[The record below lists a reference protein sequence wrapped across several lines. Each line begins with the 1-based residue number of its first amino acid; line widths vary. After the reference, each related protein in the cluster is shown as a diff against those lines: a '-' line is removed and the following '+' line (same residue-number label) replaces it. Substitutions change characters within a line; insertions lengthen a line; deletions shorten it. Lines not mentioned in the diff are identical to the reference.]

1 MKLVVISL
9 FAFFYCLAAPGA
21 QSADIA
27 GGSRTMIGSEW
38 PQFRG
43 PGGQGD
49 VGNVELPLTWSES
62 KGVLWKT
69 ELPGRGWSSPVI
81 ADGKI
86 WLTAAVEIPPSESEL
101 EETRQ
106 KLASNPS
113 AGDMG
118 AAGSLELLA
127 LEVDLETGQLLRT
140 VKLFTVDEPPPIH
153 NLNSYSSPTPVI
165 ADGRLLCH
173 FGTFGIAAVD
183 LKSGEVL
190 WRKLLEI
197 DHIVGP
203 GSSPV
208 VVDDVV
214 ILTCDGADKQFIS
227 ALDVKTG
234 DTRWQ
239 VDRPPLR
246 EENPDMR
253 KSFCTPLVFEHAG
266 RQQAVIPGAQ
276 WFISYDPATGEE
288 IWRVD
293 HGSGFSNVPRPVF
306 DGERVFLC
314 TGFGKPQLW
323 AVRADGTGDVS
334 ETHVDWRQKQ
344 QIPAMSSPVLSDG
357 RIYVISD
364 GGVASCFDTASGELI
379 WRERIPGKYSASPLL
394 ANGRIYFCSQE
405 GRTTVIE
412 DAAEYKELAANQL
425 DGMHMA
431 SPAVTGED
439 LILRTDTHLYRIGDS
454 AE

>member
-1 MKLVVISL
+1 MKQAVISL
-9 FAFFYCLAAPGA
+9 LAFLFFLAAPGA
-21 QSADIA
+21 RAADIA
-27 GGSRTMIGSEW
+27 GGSRAVLADGDW

-49 VGNVELPLTWSES
+49 VGDVALPLTWSETE
-62 KGVLWKT
+62 GVRWKT

-86 WLTAAVEIPPSESEL
+86 WLTAAVEVPASASEL

-127 LEVDLETGQLLRT
+127 LEVDLETGKLLRT
-140 VKLFTVDEPPPIH
+140 IPLFTVDEPPPIH
-153 NLNSYSSPTPVI
+153 NLNSYSSPTPVLV
-165 ADGRLLCH
+165 DGLLICH
-173 FGTFGIAAVD
+173 FGTFGVAGVD
-183 LKSGEVL
+183 VKTGEVL
-190 WRKLLEI
+190 WRKQLEI

-208 VVDDVV
+208 VAGDVV
-214 ILTCDGADKQFIS
+214 LLTCDGADKQFIA

-239 VDRPPLR
+239 VNRPPLR
-246 EENPDMR
+246 EQNPDMR
-253 KSFCTPLVFEHAG
+253 KSFCTPLVFDHAG

-276 WFISYDPATGEE
+276 WFISYDPATGDE

-306 DGERVFLC
+306 DGERVYLC

-344 QIPAMSSPVLSDG
+344 QIPAMSSPVVSNG

-364 GGVASCFDTASGELI
+364 GGVASCFDTTSGELI

-431 SPAVTGED
+431 SPAVIGED
-439 LILRTDTHLYRIGDS
+439 LILRTDTHIYRIGG
-454 AE
+454 E

>member
-9 FAFFYCLAAPGA
+9 LAFFLYLAAPRA
-21 QSADIA
+21 HSADVA
-27 GGSRTMIGSEW
+27 GGSRAMTGGDW

-43 PGGQGD
+43 PEGQGD
-49 VGNVELPLTWSES
+49 VGNVALPLKWSES
-62 KGVLWKT
+62 KGILWKT

-86 WLTAAVEIPPSESEL
+86 WLTAAVEIPATASEQ
-101 EETRQ
+101 EETRK

-113 AGDMG
+113 AGDMD

-127 LEVDLETGQLLRT
+127 LEVDLETGQVLRT
-140 VKLFTVDEPPPIH
+140 IKLFTIDEPPPIH
-153 NLNSYSSPTPVI
+153 NLNSYSSPTPVL

-173 FGTFGIAAVD
+173 FGTFGVASIDV
-183 LKSGEVL
+183 KSGEVL
-190 WRKLLEI
+190 WRKQLAI

-214 ILTCDGADKQFIS
+214 ILTCDGADKQFIA

-266 RQQAVIPGAQ
+266 RRQAVIPGAQ
-276 WFISYDPATGEE
+276 WFISYDPASGEE

-306 DGERVFLC
+306 DGERVYLC

-344 QIPAMSSPVLSDG
+344 QIPAMSSPVVSNG

-364 GGVASCFDTASGELI
+364 GGVASCFDTTSGELI
-379 WRERIPGKYSASPLL
+379 WRERMPGKYSASPLL

-412 DAAEYKELAANQL
+412 DAAEYRELAANQL
-425 DGMHMA
+425 DGMLMA
-431 SPAVTGED
+431 SPAVAGED
-439 LILRTDTHLYRIGDS
+439 LVLRTDSHLYRIW

>member
-1 MKLVVISL
+1 MKQFVISL
-9 FAFFYCLAAPGA
+9 VFSVVCLVATCA
-21 QSADIA
+21 QSADVA
-27 GGSRTMIGSEW
+27 SSTPVEGDWT
-38 PQFRG
+38 QFRG

-49 VGNVELPLTWSES
+49 VGHVVLPLRWSETEGI
-62 KGVLWKT
+62 KWKT
-69 ELPGRGWSSPVI
+69 ALPGRGWSSPVI

-86 WLTAAVEIPPSESEL
+86 WLTTAVELPPTASQL

-113 AGDMG
+113 GGDMG
-118 AAGSLELLA
+118 AAGSIDLLA
-127 LEVDLETGQLLRT
+127 LEVDLATGQLLRT

-153 NLNSYSSPTPVI
+153 NLNSYSSPTPVLI
-165 ADGRLLCH
+165 DGRLICH
-173 FGTFGIAAVD
+173 FGAFGVAGVD
-183 LKSGEVL
+183 VKSGEVL
-190 WRKLLEI
+190 WRKQLEI

-208 VVDDVV
+208 VAGDVV
-214 ILTCDGADKQFIS
+214 LLTCDGADKQFVA

-234 DTRWQ
+234 ETRWQ
-239 VDRPPLR
+239 VERPPIR

-253 KSFCTPLVFEHAG
+253 KSFCTPLVFDHAG
-266 RQQAVIPGAQ
+266 RTHAVIPGAQ
-276 WFISYDPATGEE
+276 WFISYDPATGDE

-306 DGERVFLC
+306 DGEKVYLC

-323 AVRADGTGDVS
+323 AVRADGVGDVS
-334 ETHVDWRQKQ
+334 DTHVDWRQKQ
-344 QIPAMSSPVLSDG
+344 QIPSMSSPVVSQG

-364 GGVASCFDTASGELI
+364 GGVASCFDTSTGDLI

-394 ANGRIYFCSQE
+394 ADGRIYFCSQE
-405 GRTTVIE
+405 GRTTVIK
-412 DAAEYKELAANQL
+412 DAAEYQELAANQL

-431 SPAVTGED
+431 SPAVTGND
-439 LILRTDTHLYRIGDS
+439 LILRTDSNLYRVS

>member
-1 MKLVVISL
+1 MKQFVISL
-9 FAFFYCLAAPGA
+9 LVLVIGLVANFAPAADNIADGA
-21 QSADIA
+21 WA
-27 GGSRTMIGSEW
+27 GSDW

-49 VGNVELPLTWSES
+49 VGNVSLPLKWSES
-62 KGVLWKT
+62 GGIKWKT
-69 ELPGRGWSSPVI
+69 ALPGRGWSSPVI

-86 WLTAAVEIPPSESEL
+86 WLTAAVEIPPSDAQRQAR
-101 EETRQ
+101 EEKVAKDP
-106 KLASNPS
+106 KLADLNS
-113 AGDMG
+113 AD
-118 AAGSLELLA
+118 SIDLIA
-127 LEVDLETGQLLRT
+127 LDVDLTTGKLLRT
-140 VKLFTVDEPPPIH
+140 IKLFTVDEPPPIH
-153 NLNSYSSPTPVI
+153 NVNSYASPTPVL

-173 FGTFGIAAVD
+173 FGTFGAACVD
-183 LKSGEVL
+183 VKSGEVT
-190 WRKLLEI
+190 WRRTLEI
-197 DHIVGP
+197 DHMVGP

-208 VVDDVV
+208 VAGDVM
-214 ILTCDGADKQFIS
+214 ILTCDGADKQFI
-227 ALDVKTG
+227 AGLDVKTG
-234 DTRWQ
+234 EPRWQ

-253 KSFCTPLVFEHAG
+253 KSFCTPLVFDHAG

-276 WFISYDPATGEE
+276 WFISYDPATGDE

-306 DGERVFLC
+306 DGERVYLC

-323 AVRADGTGDVS
+323 AIRADGTGDVS

-344 QIPAMSSPVLSDG
+344 QIPAMSSPVVSDG

-364 GGVASCFDTASGELI
+364 GGVASCFDTANGEMI

-394 ANGRIYFCSQE
+394 ADGRIYFCSQE
-405 GRTTVIE
+405 GRTTVVA
-412 DAAEYKELAANQL
+412 DAAEYQELAANQL

-439 LILRTDTHLYRIGDS
+439 LILRTDSHLYRIG

>member
-1 MKLVVISL
+1 MKQLVIALLALVV
-9 FAFFYCLAAPGA
+9 CLAATCA
-21 QSADIA
+21 RSADIA
-27 GGSRTMIGSEW
+27 DGARPVGDWS
-38 PQFRG
+38 QFRG

-49 VGNVELPLTWSES
+49 VGNVALPLQWSES
-62 KGVLWKT
+62 EGVKWKT
-69 ELPGRGWSSPVI
+69 ALPGRGWSSPVI
-81 ADGKI
+81 ADGRI
-86 WLTAAVEIPPSESEL
+86 WLTAAVEIPATASEL
-101 EETRQ
+101 EETRK

-113 AGDMG
+113 GGDMN
-118 AAGSLELLA
+118 AAGALELLA
-127 LEVDLETGQLLRT
+127 LEVDLATGQLLRT
-140 VKLFTVDEPPPIH
+140 IKLFTIDEPPPIH
-153 NLNSYSSPTPVI
+153 NLNSYSSPTPVL
-165 ADGRLLCH
+165 AEGRLLCH
-173 FGTFGIAAVD
+173 FGTFGVAGLDVN
-183 LKSGEVL
+183 SGKVL
-190 WRKLLEI
+190 WRRQLQI

-208 VVDDVV
+208 VAGDVV
-214 ILTCDGADKQFIS
+214 ILTCDGADKQFIA

-239 VDRPPLR
+239 VDRPPIR

-253 KSFCTPLVFEHAG
+253 KSFATPLLFEHAG
-266 RQQAVIPGAQ
+266 RLQAVIPGAQ
-276 WFISYDPATGEE
+276 WFIAYDPATGDE

-293 HGSGFSNVPRPVF
+293 HGSGFSNVPCPVF
-306 DGERVFLC
+306 DGERVYLC

-344 QIPAMSSPVLSDG
+344 QIPAMSSPVVSDG

-364 GGVASCFDTASGELI
+364 GGVASCFDTTSGEMI

-394 ANGRIYFCSQE
+394 ANGQIYFCSQE
-405 GRTTVIE
+405 GRTTVVA
-412 DAAEYKELAANQL
+412 DAAEYQELASNQL

-439 LILRTDTHLYRIGDS
+439 LILRTDSHLYRIG
-454 AE
+454 EE

>member
-1 MKLVVISL
+1 MKQFVISL
-9 FAFFYCLAAPGA
+9 LALVIGLAATFAPA
-21 QSADIA
+21 ADNIA
-27 GGSRTMIGSEW
+27 GGAWTGGDW

-49 VGNVELPLTWSES
+49 VGNVTLPLKWSES
-62 KGVLWKT
+62 EGIKWKT
-69 ELPGRGWSSPVI
+69 ALPGRGWSSPVI

-86 WLTAAVEIPPSESEL
+86 WLTAAVEIPPSDAQRKAR
-101 EETRQ
+101 EEKIAKDP
-106 KLASNPS
+106 KLADLNS
-113 AGDMG
+113 AGSID
-118 AAGSLELLA
+118 LIA
-127 LEVDLETGQLLRT
+127 LEVDLTTGKLLRT
-140 VKLFTVDEPPPIH
+140 IKLFTVDEPPPIH
-153 NLNSYSSPTPVI
+153 NVNSYASPTPVL
-165 ADGRLLCH
+165 ADGRLFCH
-173 FGTFGIAAVD
+173 FGTFGAACVD
-183 LKSGEVL
+183 VKSGEVT
-190 WRKLLEI
+190 WRRTLEI
-197 DHIVGP
+197 DHMVGP

-208 VVDDVV
+208 VAGDVM
-214 ILTCDGADKQFIS
+214 ILTCDGADKQFI
-227 ALDVKTG
+227 AGLDVKTG
-234 DTRWQ
+234 EPRWQ

-253 KSFCTPLVFEHAG
+253 KSFSTPLVFDHAG

-276 WFISYDPATGEE
+276 WFISYNPATGDE

-306 DGERVFLC
+306 DGERVYLC

-334 ETHVDWRQKQ
+334 DTHVDWRQKQ
-344 QIPAMSSPVLSDG
+344 QIPAMSSPVVSDG

-364 GGVASCFDTASGELI
+364 GGVASCFDTTNGEMI

-394 ANGRIYFCSQE
+394 ADGRIYFCSQE
-405 GRTTVIE
+405 GRTTVVA
-412 DAAEYKELAANQL
+412 DAAEYQELAANQL
-425 DGMHMA
+425 EGMHMA

-439 LILRTDTHLYRIGDS
+439 LILRTDSHLYRIG

>member
-1 MKLVVISL
+1 MKQFVISL
-9 FAFFYCLAAPGA
+9 LALVIGHAATFAPAADNIA
-21 QSADIA
+21 DSAWS
-27 GGSRTMIGSEW
+27 GGDW

-49 VGNVELPLTWSES
+49 VGNVSLPLKWSES
-62 KGVLWKT
+62 EGIKWKT
-69 ELPGRGWSSPVI
+69 ALPGRGWSSPVI

-86 WLTAAVEIPPSESEL
+86 WLTAAVEIPPSDAQRKAR
-101 EETRQ
+101 EEKVAKDP
-106 KLASNPS
+106 KLADLNS
-113 AGDMG
+113 ASSID
-118 AAGSLELLA
+118 LIA
-127 LEVDLETGQLLRT
+127 LEVDLATGELLRT
-140 VKLFTVDEPPPIH
+140 IQLFTVDEPPPIH
-153 NLNSYSSPTPVI
+153 NVNSYASPTPVL

-173 FGTFGIAAVD
+173 FGTFGAACVD
-183 LKSGEVL
+183 VKSGEVT
-190 WRKLLEI
+190 WRRTLEI
-197 DHIVGP
+197 DHMVGP

-208 VVDDVV
+208 VVGDVM
-214 ILTCDGADKQFIS
+214 ILTCDGADKQFI
-227 ALDVKTG
+227 AGLDVKTG
-234 DTRWQ
+234 EPRWQ

-253 KSFCTPLVFEHAG
+253 KSFCTPLVFDYAG

-276 WFISYDPATGEE
+276 WFISYDPATGDE

-306 DGERVFLC
+306 DGERVYLC

-323 AVRADGTGDVS
+323 AVRANGAGDVS
-334 ETHVDWRQKQ
+334 DTHVDWRQKQ
-344 QIPAMSSPVLSDG
+344 QIPAMSSPVVSDG

-364 GGVASCFDTASGELI
+364 GGVASCFDTTNGEMI

-394 ANGRIYFCSQE
+394 ADGRIYFCSQE
-405 GRTTVIE
+405 GRTTVVA
-412 DAAEYKELAANQL
+412 DAAEYEELASNQL
-425 DGMHMA
+425 DGMHLA

-439 LILRTDTHLYRIGDS
+439 LILRTDSHLYRIS